1 MEILQIKGV
10 NKKKL
15 EKIVKELTEK
25 LFSELIEENKKQ
37 LAEKGITKIKFTPTS
52 NSFEIKNLIID
63 DVKYNTITFDKYNNL
78 RDFKFPK
85 KYSFQDLQKLTFV
98 ISKFFDQGKLI
109 YKNRIANHIK
119 LEYLRKFS
127 ITKQQKS
134 FFLNVI
140 KEYQVD
146 YSLKKSE
153 K

>member
-25 LFSELIEENKKQ
+25 LLSELIEENKKQ

-52 NSFEIKNLIID
+52 NSFEIKDLIID
-63 DVKYNTITFDKYNNL
+63 NVKYDIIIFDQYNNL
-78 RDFKFPK
+78 KVFKFPE

-98 ISKFFDQGKLI
+98 ISKFFDQGELI
-109 YKNRIANHIK
+109 FKNRIVNHIK
-119 LEYLRKFS
+119 IEYLRKFS
-127 ITKQQKS
+127 ITKQQKR

-140 KEYQVD
+140 KEYKVD